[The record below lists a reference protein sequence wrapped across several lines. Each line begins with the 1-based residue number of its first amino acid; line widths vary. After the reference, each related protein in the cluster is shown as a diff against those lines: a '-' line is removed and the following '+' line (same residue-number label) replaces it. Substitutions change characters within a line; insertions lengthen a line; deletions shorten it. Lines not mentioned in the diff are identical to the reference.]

1 MLTYLKKLHS
11 RLIGDPD
18 STILQARI
26 FHEVSLIAMF
36 SLSTG
41 IFINFFVGVPY
52 ANIVLSITLLMVF
65 GVYYNSRF
73 YGNLG
78 TSVII
83 FTCSS
88 GILLLFNYSI
98 NSGIKGPTL
107 LLFLVSMVFTISVMP
122 SRQYFFWVLINAI
135 IATSLVAVEYFN
147 PHLIEN
153 TYVSRAG
160 YFLDIITTYLGVL
173 ACIGVV
179 FTYLI
184 KGHNAEKAKAL
195 DASIALQAA
204 NDSKIRLLSILSHDL
219 RSPLNSIQGF
229 LEVLVD
235 YDLAENEKIEIKQ
248 SLLRE
253 TKNTQVMLFNLL
265 SWSKSQMEGAMKV
278 NLTTVNFSE
287 VIESCLKLQQSA
299 ALEKLITI
307 RNLVDPYI
315 SIIADLD
322 MMKLVVRNLL
332 NNAIKFTHSGGEVL
346 IKSEAKDGL
355 GKLTIQDNGIG
366 ISPEHQKNLFS
377 MDSNSTYGTK
387 NEKGVGLG
395 LLLCKEFTE
404 LQGGRISFA
413 SSMEEGTSFSLT
425 FPLHSLKVAD
435 IH

>member
-1 MLTYLKKLHS
+1 
-11 RLIGDPD
+11 
-18 STILQARI
+18 
-26 FHEVSLIAMF
+26 MF
-36 SLSTG
+36 CLSTG
-41 IFINFFVGVPY
+41 IVINFFVGVPY
-52 ANIVLSITLLMVF
+52 ANIILSITVLMVF
-65 GVYYNSRF
+65 GAYYNSRH
-73 YGNLG
+73 YRNLG

-83 FTCSS
+83 FTVSS
-88 GILLLFNYSI
+88 GVLLLFNYFI

-122 SRQYFFWVLINAI
+122 SRQYSFWVLINAI

-147 PHLIEN
+147 PHLIKD
-153 TYVSRAG
+153 TYSSREG
-160 YFLDIITTYLGVL
+160 YFMDIITTYLGVL

-195 DASIALQAA
+195 NASIALQAA

-235 YDLAENEKIEIKQ
+235 YDLAENEKTEIKQ

-265 SWSKSQMEGAMKV
+265 SWGKSQMEGAMKV

-287 VIESCLKLQQSA
+287 IIESCLELQHSA
-299 ALEKLITI
+299 ALEKTIEI
-307 RNLVDPYI
+307 RNMADPNI
-315 SIIADLD
+315 NILADLD
-322 MMKLVVRNLL
+322 MLKLVVRNLI
-332 NNAIKFTHSGGEVL
+332 NNAIKFTNSGGEVL
-346 IKSEAKDGL
+346 IKTEL
-355 GKLTIQDNGIG
+355 GNGFGTLTIQDNGIG
-366 ISPEHQKNLFS
+366 ISPEQQKNLFS

-404 LQGGRISFA
+404 LQGGRISFC
-413 SSMEEGTSFSLT
+413 SSTEEGTSFSLT
-425 FPLHSLKVAD
+425 FPMDAVKVQD